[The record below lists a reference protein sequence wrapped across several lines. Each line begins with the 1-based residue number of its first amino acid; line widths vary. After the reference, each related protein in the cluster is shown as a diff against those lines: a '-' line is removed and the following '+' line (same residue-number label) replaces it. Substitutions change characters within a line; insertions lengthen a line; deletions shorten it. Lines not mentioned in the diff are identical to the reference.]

1 MFKTPV
7 SAART
12 LITGLHDD
20 PAAAL
25 RDLEQKINDARD
37 LFAHQ
42 LLELS
47 DRRPF
52 SVSVVSVSHT
62 MEAPDDGA
70 SFATAV
76 IELQAR

>member
-1 MFKTPV
+1 MLENPIST
-7 SAART
+7 ART
-12 LITGLHDD
+12 LITGLHDE

-37 LFAHQ
+37 VFAHQ
-42 LLELS
+42 AREFS
-47 DRRPF
+47 DGRPF

-62 MEAPDDGA
+62 MEAPDDA
-70 SFATAV
+70 TSFATAV